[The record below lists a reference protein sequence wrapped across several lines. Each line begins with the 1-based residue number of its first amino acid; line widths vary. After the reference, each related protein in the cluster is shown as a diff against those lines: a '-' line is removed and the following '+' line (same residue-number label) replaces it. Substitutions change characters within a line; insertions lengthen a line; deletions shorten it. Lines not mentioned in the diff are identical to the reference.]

1 MMPTNSADILRRIA
15 REVPTALAGRAEAW
29 DSGSPAANAAPAAS
43 VILLRE
49 SRGALET
56 YLLHRH
62 ARMAFAASMVVFPGG
77 RMDPVDEATADPW
90 RACAVRE
97 TREETGVSLDVA
109 GLHDWAEWTTP
120 ALEPRRYRTKFY
132 VAALPADQE
141 AADVSG
147 ETDRADWSTPE
158 AALLAAERGTLALM
172 PPTLS
177 ILLELAESG
186 SLAYVLSAA
195 EGRIVTPVLPT
206 LEHGSE
212 GWRFR
217 YPVDEART

>member
-15 REVPTALAGRAEAW
+15 PEVPTALAGRAEAW

-97 TREETGVSLDVA
+97 TPRRPESAWTRPR
-109 GLHDWAEWTTP
+109 LHDWAEWTTP
-120 ALEPRRYRTKFY
+120 ELEPRRYRTKFY

-141 AADVSG
+141 ATDISG

-158 AALLAAERGTLALM
+158 AALLAAR
-172 PPTLS
+172 
-177 ILLELAESG
+177 AEAHS
-186 SLAYVLSAA
+186 
-195 EGRIVTPVLPT
+195 R
-206 LEHGSE
+206 
-212 GWRFR
+212 
-217 YPVDEART
+217 